1 MKQIQDSY
9 KKPISF
15 PGFQPQPTTVTTAIV
30 PLQPQETKIMGEWE
44 RLVAQAQRI
53 NQIAGEL
60 ELAMLE
66 LKAMASRFNSQRLY
80 LLTNGE
86 QCQNICQYFS
96 VSVPWIR
103 QKPDNSFILTMRK
116 VDLFRAER
124 EAKLLA
130 QELRQQSKTR
140 LASQE
145 HRRNKREMDVNKSR
159 LLPRT
164 LINKS

>member
-1 MKQIQDSY
+1 MTQVQDSQRN
-9 KKPISF
+9 PS
-15 PGFQPQPTTVTTAIV
+15 AIV
-30 PLQPQETKIMGEWE
+30 PLHLQEAKIIGEWE
-44 RLVAQAQRI
+44 RLVIQAQRI
-53 NQIAGEL
+53 NQMAGEL

-66 LKAMASRFNSQRLY
+66 LKAIASRFNSQRLY
-80 LLTNGE
+80 FLTNGH
-86 QCQNICQYFS
+86 QCKNICQYFA

-103 QKPDNSFILTMRK
+103 QKPDNSLILTMRK

-130 QELRQQSKTR
+130 QELRQQAKKK
-140 LASQE
+140 LAL
-145 HRRNKREMDVNKSR
+145 HKRRRVKKNR